1 MAKRGVE
8 ALNAGDVDSLLPDV
22 HPDIEFIPMRAPV
35 QGAYR
40 GHDGLREFVADNA
53 ENFEEFRVV
62 VEEVIDRGDQVIVVS
77 DVHIRGKGSGVK
89 VTTPSAALLTYSDG
103 KLIHFEEL
111 RDRTSA
117 LAAAEAGTP
126 EKHP

>member
-8 ALNAGDVDSLLPDV
+8 ALNAGDVDSVLPDL

-40 GHDGLREFVADNA
+40 GHQGLRDFVADNS

-62 VEEVIDRGDQVIVVS
+62 VEEVIDRGDQVIMVS
-77 DVHIRGKGSGVK
+77 ELHIRGKGSGVK
-89 VTTPSAALLTYSDG
+89 VTTPSAALLTYADG
-103 KLIHFEEL
+103 KLIRFEEL
-111 RDRTSA
+111 RDRARA
-117 LAAAEAGTP
+117 LAAAG
-126 EKHP
+126 